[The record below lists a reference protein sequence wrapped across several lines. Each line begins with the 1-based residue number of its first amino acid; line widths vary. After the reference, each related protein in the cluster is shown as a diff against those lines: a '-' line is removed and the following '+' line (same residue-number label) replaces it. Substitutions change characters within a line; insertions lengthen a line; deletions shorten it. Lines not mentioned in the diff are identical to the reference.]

1 LGQLDE
7 AQKTLEGVL
16 ERAPESL
23 DALVAAGHVASQ
35 QSDWTAS
42 AEAFSR
48 AAKLAPERPDILHG
62 LVSAQLYANQ
72 TKGALKSAQELHS
85 LVPNDLRAT
94 YLLALALFGVKK
106 WEEAKPYAEQVLTA
120 HPDDREMNLVLT
132 DIAFNEE
139 HSIIW
144 E

>member
-1 LGQLDE
+1 LTTSAANNFGLRQPVKADVRSEGILQVAEKQSDLVPEFAEFFMAHGDIKSSQQLLALAQVKQPATDRFEVDLARTQAGLGQLDE

-48 AAKLAPERPDILHG
+48 AAKLAPERPDIL
-62 LVSAQLYANQ
+62 
-72 TKGALKSAQELHS
+72 
-85 LVPNDLRAT
+85 
-94 YLLALALFGVKK
+94 
-106 WEEAKPYAEQVLTA
+106 
-120 HPDDREMNLVLT
+120 
-132 DIAFNEE
+132 
-139 HSIIW
+139 
-144 E
+144 